1 MLSFVVTALCFLQT
15 CRDINMRDYTVILIR
30 IISDVKGRKIILLKI
45 EKSRNESNKEIA
57 VILISGLA

>member
-1 MLSFVVTALCFLQT
+1 MLSFVVMALCFLQL

-30 IISDVKGRKIILLKI
+30 IILDVKGRKITRLKI
-45 EKSRNESNKEIA
+45 EKSRDWSNKEIA